1 MAKREAGW
9 DNRIGRRLKL
19 RDLHILSTVVEC
31 GSMAKGARQLGM
43 SQPAVSESVASLED
57 ALRVRLLDR
66 SPKGVEATIYG
77 HALLERG
84 HVVFDELKQ
93 GIRDIEFL
101 ADPGVGEVRIGSPE
115 SLMAGFVPAIIERM
129 TRQHPRVVV
138 HAVNAQP
145 GEQQFRALHER
156 SVDLMLGRVLRPLR
170 DTGVDMEVLCEDRFF
185 VVAGVRSRWARCRK
199 LEFRD
204 LAQEPWVMFPTDSL
218 IAAHF
223 SAALRAS
230 GMEPPR
236 ESVASFSMHVR
247 MQLLATGRFLTIM
260 HSSTLRYYAK
270 PWSLKALPVDLE
282 IPPVPIAL
290 FSLRNRTLSPVVR
303 LFVEQAKATS
313 KSLSAPTGRR
323 RA

>member
-1 MAKREAGW
+1 
-9 DNRIGRRLKL
+9 
-19 RDLHILSTVVEC
+19 
-31 GSMAKGARQLGM
+31 M
-43 SQPAVSESVASLED
+43 SQPAISESIASLED

-66 SPKGVEATIYG
+66 SPKGVEATIYA
-77 HALLERG
+77 HALLARG

-101 ADPGVGEVRIGSPE
+101 ADPSVGEVRIGSPE
-115 SLMAGFVPAIIERM
+115 SLMAGFVPAIIDRM

-156 SVDLMLGRVLRPLR
+156 SLDLMLGRVLRPLH
-170 DTGVDMEVLCEDRFF
+170 DADVDMEVLCEDRFF
-185 VVAGVRSRWARCRK
+185 VVAGVRSRWARRRG
-199 LEFRD
+199 LAFPD

-223 SAALRAS
+223 FRAFRAS

-236 ESVASFSMHVR
+236 ESVMSFSMHVR

-260 HSSTLRYYAK
+260 HNSTLRYYAK
-270 PWSLKALPVDLE
+270 PWSLKALQIDLG

-290 FSLRNRTLSPVVR
+290 FKLRNRTLSPVVR
-303 LFVEQAKATS
+303 LFVEQTRVVS
-313 KSLSAPTGRR
+313 KLLTETASRQRT
-323 RA
+323 